1 MQRGGHDRMNQP
13 ATQQAGTYPRPGAT
27 SDIWFLL
34 LLAFLCFGRLL
45 FLHDINYDDNCWLL
59 SIYGTTDLSSFLDTG
74 FRELRRVPQ
83 GISLYTL
90 LLPHTLVENSF
101 HLWQSLTILTG
112 FLSSLGIYLLLRSL
126 PGIPSTAPFWAAV
139 FFLIAPIETTQGIVH
154 TSMYRVGTMLSIF
167 SLYLT
172 SRYMQ
177 TLKRWYFAG
186 ALVLYAFVSVFLL
199 EGAIALEPG
208 RFAILAYLFAA
219 SGCSRR
225 ESAKRGALLM
235 LPFVLVTIPI
245 VLYKLLLK
253 PFGIYA
259 GTYQTSLWF
268 IAEPSMWYRF
278 IKHFL
283 FDNWIFLA
291 KYMSGFPAWGLALGI
306 LGGIAAWNRAS
317 PPPPSGRPL
326 DGPGGSSI
334 NLPYF
339 TAVLGLILLLFPAL
353 MYMYA
358 GRVPTYGFDSRH
370 GIIMQPGN
378 AVLLA
383 GAFAWL
389 YARYGKAI
397 IFRTAAAVFIA
408 MGVFFCNVNIDQYVK
423 TLSNKQQFWRAFAK
437 KFPTLPAKADFVF
450 DVLNPEL
457 LYRYYADYDFE
468 LPLNLLYSRTSERG
482 KVRSYR
488 AIPASEFS
496 PSTERFFTRLSHY
509 GNDVFDT
516 KNIIPVSFRDGR
528 LYVGKE
534 TAGLPGISYSVLAN
548 NPVPK
553 ASSAPAAGYPL
564 RNRLNYLPRD

>member
-1 MQRGGHDRMNQP
+1 MKHSS
-13 ATQQAGTYPRPGAT
+13 TQQVGVSPAPGNT

-34 LLAFLCFGRLL
+34 LLTFLCFGRLL
-45 FLHDINYDDNCWLL
+45 FLGDINYDDNCWLL
-59 SIYGTTDLSSFLDTG
+59 SIYTTTDLSAFLDTG

-90 LLPHTLVENSF
+90 LLPHTLVNNPF
-101 HLWQSLTILTG
+101 PLWQSLTILTEL
-112 FLSSLGIYLLLRSL
+112 LSSLGIYLLLRSL
-126 PGIPSTAPFWAAV
+126 PGNSSTAPFWAAV
-139 FFLIAPIETTQGIVH
+139 FFIIAPTETTQGIIH

-172 SRYMQ
+172 SVYMQ
-177 TLKRWYFAG
+177 TLKKGYFAA
-186 ALVLYAFVSVFLL
+186 ALALYTFVSVFLL
-199 EGAIALEPG
+199 EGAIALEPA
-208 RFAILAYLFAA
+208 RFAMLAYLLAA
-219 SGCSRR
+219 LGCSWR
-225 ESAKRGALLM
+225 ESAKRGAILM
-235 LPFVLVTIPI
+235 VPFVLVTVPI

-278 IKHFL
+278 LRHFL
-283 FDNWIFLA
+283 FDNWAFLA

-306 LGGIAAWNRAS
+306 LGGLAAWHRVS
-317 PPPPSGRPL
+317 PPPPSARSL
-326 DGPGGSSI
+326 DRDGGTRRG
-334 NLPYF
+334 LPDF
-339 TAVLGLILLLFPAL
+339 TIIFGVILLLFPAL

-389 YARYGKAI
+389 YGRYGKAL
-397 IFRTAAAVFIA
+397 FFKTATTVFIA
-408 MGVFFCNVNIDQYVK
+408 TGIFFCNVNIDQYFK
-423 TLSNKQQFWRAFAK
+423 TLSNKQRFWRAFSE
-437 KFPTLPAKADFVF
+437 KFPTLPPNADFVF
-450 DVLNPEL
+450 DVSNPEL

-482 KVRSYR
+482 KIRSYR

-496 PSTERFFTRLSHY
+496 PSPERFFTRLGHY

-516 KNIIPVSFRDGR
+516 KSIIPVAFRNDR

-534 TAGLPGISYSVLAN
+534 TVALPGVSYSVLAN
-548 NPVPK
+548 NPIPK
-553 ASSAPAAGYPL
+553 ASSVPAAGYPL
-564 RNRLNYLPRD
+564 RHKLNYLPTE